1 MNQSSIEAWVPFLG
15 FALVLISL
23 LVHQFVKNVR
33 AMTWQETF
41 TNLSIFLVWKY
52 LFYAG
57 GVALQ
62 FIIFS
67 YIAELV
73 PWKLPDAGWV
83 FPLAILTADFCYYW
97 KHRYEHEINLLWC
110 QHSVHH
116 SSAEFNLSTAV
127 RLPWV
132 GSYLNW
138 GFFIPALLL
147 GFSAKQ
153 IILGHQVVLAYQY
166 LIHTELIRKTGFLER
181 LLNTPSHH
189 RVHHGRNE
197 AYLDKNYGGI
207 FIIWDKLFGT
217 FTEEKELV
225 EYGLVHPLKTKNPIM
240 VNWHPWKELFSHTKA
255 LPLMRDKLKLFFI
268 APAVTEAF
276 LSSKKESGQ
285 NK

>member
-1 MNQSSIEAWVPFLG
+1 MLAQASIESWVP
-15 FALVLISL
+15 LVGVVLVVISFGAHRL
-23 LVHQFVKNVR
+23 FKNIR

-41 TNLSIFLVWKY
+41 TNLSIFLVWRY

-62 FIIFS
+62 LLIFTYLAAII
-67 YIAELV
+67 
-73 PWKLPDAGWV
+73 PWKLPTTGWV
-83 FPLAILTADFCYYW
+83 FLLAVLTADFCYYW

-116 SSAEFNLSTAV
+116 SSEEFNLSTSV

-132 GSYLNW
+132 ASYLNW

-166 LIHTELIRKTGFLER
+166 LIHTELIRKIGFFEK

-207 FIIWDKLFGT
+207 LIIWDQMFGT

-225 EYGLVHPLKTKNPIM
+225 EYGLVHPLHTKNPIM
-240 VNWHPWKELFSHTKA
+240 VNWHPWKELFLRTKR
-255 LPLMRDKLKLFFI
+255 LSLMSDKIKLFFI
-268 APAVTEAF
+268 APSVTDEF
-276 LSSKKESGQ
+276 LNTREHQ
-285 NK
+285 

>member
-1 MNQSSIEAWVPFLG
+1 MFNQSSIEAWMPIIG

-23 LVHQFVKNVR
+23 GVHRLFKNIR
-33 AMTWQETF
+33 AMTWQETL
-41 TNLSIFLVWKY
+41 TNLSIFLVWRY
-52 LFYAG
+52 LFYAA

-62 FIIFS
+62 LIIFS
-67 YIAELV
+67 YVANLV
-73 PWKLPDAGWV
+73 PWKLPSNGWV
-83 FPLAILTADFCYYW
+83 FLLAVFMADFCYYW

-116 SSAEFNLSTAV
+116 SSEEFNLSTSV

-138 GFFIPALLL
+138 GFFVPALLF

-166 LIHTELIRKTGFLER
+166 LIHTEIIRKIGFLES

-207 FIIWDKLFGT
+207 LIVWDKLFGT
-217 FTEEKELV
+217 FIEEKELV
-225 EYGLVHPLKTKNPIM
+225 EYGLVHPLRTKNPIM
-240 VNWHPWKELFSHTKA
+240 VNWHPWRELFLRTKEV
-255 LPLMRDKLKLFFI
+255 PLLRDKVKLLFI
-268 APAVTEAF
+268 APAVTDAF
-276 LSSKKESGQ
+276 LGVRKHQ
-285 NK
+285 